1 MTSVAVP
8 ITNSGARLRFTVAI
22 FAGSFLLFLVQP
34 MIARMALPRLGG
46 APAVWNS
53 AMLVYQTLLLGGYA
67 YAHALTRLP
76 PRTQGV
82 VHCAVLAVAALM
94 LPIGLGVSMPPI
106 GSNPFFWVPWLLLTS
121 IGPLFFA
128 ISAQAPL
135 LQRWYSLAGGGDP
148 YPLYAASNLG
158 SFSGLIAYPL
168 IVEPLLPVNLQS
180 LGWSAAYA
188 ILAVLVA
195 LCALTLPRD
204 AVNKANTAT
213 GSRPSLGST
222 VKWIALAAIPSGL
235 MLSTSLHLTT
245 DIVAMPLLWVVPLG
259 VYLLSFTIAFSENR
273 AAATAIGSLAP
284 LLLLIAACGVFVDAT
299 FLPWVFAAA
308 AVASLFA
315 VSVALHG
322 KLYESRPEPEQ
333 ATAFYLALSIGG
345 VVGGIFCA
353 LVAPLIFDWTY
364 EHPILIAAAAL
375 ALPQKPLFA
384 YLDRY
389 WSRHAGDTLFQAFLI
404 VLVLAI
410 SLLGQGL
417 IGLPYSKNW
426 SYAVTSVLL
435 IAGLLSIGNRQIFAA
450 VVVALMLS
458 LSGWSKI
465 GLSLQEGRMTRSF
478 FGVYSIRDSGTN
490 ARYLVHGTTIHGI
503 QNLGSPLREMLATSY
518 YAPRSGVGLALTAAP
533 LLYGPHARIG
543 IVGLGTGTLSCYHR
557 RGQDWRFFEIDPAI
571 ERIARDPLRF
581 TFLARCL
588 PDAKILIGDARLVLA
603 AQPPAGLDILVV
615 DAFSSDSVPV
625 HLLTQ
630 EAFENYRDRLSSDG
644 LLMVHIS
651 NRYLDLEPIVA
662 AAAKNGWT
670 ARIRK
675 YSPSLQS
682 AAALNYFGSNWIAMS
697 PSPTTVQKLI
707 ERSNNEPWEKL
718 RSDSRLSIWTD
729 NHASILPIIKWKR
742 D

>member
-1 MTSVAVP
+1 MTSLAVP
-8 ITNSGARLRFTVAI
+8 ITNSGTRLRFTIAI

-67 YAHALTRLP
+67 YAHALTRMP

-94 LPIGLGVSMPPI
+94 LPIGLGVSTPSI
-106 GSNPFFWVPWLLLTS
+106 DANPFLWVPWLLITS

-168 IVEPLLPVNLQS
+168 IVEPLLPVNQQS

-188 ILAVLVA
+188 ILAVLVV
-195 LCALTLPRD
+195 LCALTLPRGPANEAK
-204 AVNKANTAT
+204 AVA
-213 GSRPSLGST
+213 GSRPTLGST
-222 VKWIALAAIPSGL
+222 FKWIALAAIPSGL

-273 AAATAIGSLAP
+273 VPATAIGALAP

-299 FLPWVFAAA
+299 FLPWLFAAA

-353 LVAPLIFDWTY
+353 LVAPMIFDWTY

-375 ALPQKPLFA
+375 ALPQKPIFA
-384 YLDRY
+384 YLERF
-389 WSRHAGDTLFQAFLI
+389 WSRHVGDTLFRVFLI
-404 VLVLAI
+404 VLALAI
-410 SLLGQGL
+410 SLVGQGL

-426 SYAVTSVLL
+426 SYAVTFVLL
-435 IAGLLSIGNRQIFAA
+435 IAGPLSIGNRMVFAA

-478 FGVYSIRDSGTN
+478 FGVYSIRDSGTS

-503 QNLGSPLREMLATSY
+503 QNLGSPLREVLATSY
-518 YAPRSGVGLALTAAP
+518 YAPRSGIGLALTAAP
-533 LLYGPHARIG
+533 LLFGPHARIG

-571 ERIARDPLRF
+571 ERIARDPSRF

-630 EAFENYRDRLSSDG
+630 EAFQTYRNRLSPDG

-697 PSPTTVQKLI
+697 PSSTTVQRLI
-707 ERSNNEPWEKL
+707 DRSNNEPWEKL
-718 RSDSRLSIWTD
+718 RSDSRLSVWTD